1 MNDNRALGNGNR
13 ESVTWN
19 QQFDYCRIWYSIDLD
34 LFLSGM
40 AERGLTD
47 EEVKKAREAIS
58 MLASIAT
65 PKNTTRNSDGEEL
78 CREGADE
85 ERSRWRVFY

>member
-1 MNDNRALGNGNR
+1 
-13 ESVTWN
+13 
-19 QQFDYCRIWYSIDLD
+19 
-34 LFLSGM
+34 M

-85 ERSRWRVFY
+85 ERSRKGGGKNAVRFFPSRVVY